1 MHILYYKQLSMA
13 TSVSV
18 TQSVSLFPSEL
29 SISNEALS
37 STISILVENIKRNVS
52 NLNVLEEV
60 SN

>member
-1 MHILYYKQLSMA
+1 MHILYYKQLSLA

-18 TQSVSLFPSEL
+18 TQSVSLFPTEL

-37 STISILVENIKRNVS
+37 GTISILEENIKRNVS
-52 NLNVLEEV
+52 NLNVFEEV